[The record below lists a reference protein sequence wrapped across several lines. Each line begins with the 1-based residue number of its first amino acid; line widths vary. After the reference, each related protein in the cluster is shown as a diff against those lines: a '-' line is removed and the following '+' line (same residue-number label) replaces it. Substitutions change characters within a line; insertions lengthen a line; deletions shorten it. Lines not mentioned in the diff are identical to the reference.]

1 MECGSGAGGRHSEQ
15 ACGLSGLWD
24 IRRPCMWGSM
34 WYWDVNIQTA
44 FYGSFASN
52 HMEQVKVFCDAFLSY
67 REEAF
72 RFAERIYGERG
83 WALDYPHPLYNC
95 IQPWCGLF
103 LWQYYAYTQDTEF
116 LREKAYPAF
125 CGMLA
130 ACSDD
135 DWKDDVSALQQP
147 VPSSIVMLDEA
158 GGTIVKG
165 NSFQL
170 RFRVNPSSVV
180 LTKDDV

>member
-1 MECGSGAGGRHSEQ
+1 MTFPRGGTRKNGRNSGAVSVCLPDSYLETLWHLYVYLIECGSGAGSSHSEQ

-44 FYGSFASN
+44 FYGSFGSN

-72 RFAERIYGERG
+72 DFAERVYGEKG

-103 LWQYYAYTQDTEF
+103 LWQYYAYT
-116 LREKAYPAF
+116 R
-125 CGMLA
+125 
-130 ACSDD
+130 
-135 DWKDDVSALQQP
+135 
-147 VPSSIVMLDEA
+147 IR
-158 GGTIVKG
+158 
-165 NSFQL
+165 SF
-170 RFRVNPSSVV
+170 
-180 LTKDDV
+180 